1 MEQPRFNEQLHCNA
15 MERRNEEVHPGSQ
28 SVMQSYL
35 DSMYANTYTSPS
47 EHSSTS
53 DVKSVQNYSIQTGE
67 EFAFEFIRDRV
78 NLKNPVFSNVGDSN
92 STFNGRELNDVL
104 GISHSGFGNCS
115 GVSVLSTV
123 EKGSA
128 EFNRQRTWLHGDQSK
143 YGSARPTARTPL
155 NQENGQFGR
164 GYASY
169 GGSKRRSSMMMKCLC
184 SFGGRILPRPRDG
197 KLRYVGG
204 KTHLIRLRK
213 DISWLELSQKAV
225 FIYNLVHVL
234 KYQLPGEE
242 LDALVSVTTDEDLQ
256 NMMEEYNLI
265 EDREP
270 PERLRIFLFSEDDWE
285 DAQNAL
291 RSISNNS
298 EVQYV
303 VAINGIDLGSINNS
317 TALGVSFSA
326 NDVSEFESK
335 PIIRESSSVAVQAI
349 GVRNT
354 PLTNKS
360 DTLLS
365 TQSLQQVSTMSSNAF
380 ETGQLPNGDQMTQA
394 AEFSYKHPV
403 HQMTVDVRITPVT
416 NKSDTSLAT
425 QSSQQV
431 LITSSISHETDQ
443 HTNGGQMTHDAEICR
458 QYPVQQMTVGV
469 RNAPLTNKSD
479 TSLVTQSSQQVLRTS
494 SVAQVSRQYPVQQ
507 TTLDVWNTPLTN
519 KSDTSLG
526 TQSSQQILTMSSNAY
541 ETSPLTN
548 GDQNTQTAETSRQY
562 PVQQMTVGVRNAPL
576 TNKSD
581 TSLVTQS
588 SQQVLR
594 TSSIAS
600 ETDQLTNGGQITQA
614 AEVSRQYPVQ
624 QMALDVRNTP
634 LTNNSDT
641 LLATQSSQKVL
652 RTSSIAHETGPLT
665 SSDQMTSSIAHETG
679 PQTNDDQMTQAA
691 VVNCQCPVH
700 QMTVGVRNTPLTN
713 KSDTSLAN
721 QSSQQVLRTSSIAH
735 ETGPLTS
742 GDQMTSSIA
751 HETGPLTNGDQMM
764 QAAEVSRQY
773 PPVHQMTVGVRDAP
787 STNKS
792 DTSLATQ
799 SSQQVLGSSSNA
811 YETNSLTNG
820 GQMTQAAEISRQY
833 PVHLGLHPSHN
844 PVVGET
850 PISMAPHLLK
860 NQPGILNKDYPP
872 SGVHIQTSEVS
883 SAQVKTIGDNNS
895 GKQGS
900 DQGNVLSLETPSPC
914 LSVGVTMPEE
924 HLPSFPSTQKVQHQD
939 CEEGSL
945 SSSSCVPNYVNSYS
959 NAIDLT
965 CLHPSPV
972 PKRVYCSER
981 TPREQV
987 EVLNQSSKSDDTH
1000 SSHFHVSGLL
1010 SDIKPVGPVT
1020 ESGDNLHDGNLLD
1033 AVKKPT
1039 ISPTPFPAD
1048 DHTVDN
1054 GFANDQMNK
1063 PLLDTNSEMKLNL
1076 SEHMDPELKHVLASN
1091 EGVKEVETKD
1101 NHIKPFC
1108 DETETKNGKSDLPA
1122 VHHVSSVERLDV
1134 IASSLPEI
1142 DWGEAYRKESNDS
1155 HVVQELPVSV
1165 AGNITEVVSQDFP
1178 ANVTNQVEGDIL
1190 IDIDDRFPREM
1201 LSDMYSKAILE
1212 EDPSILHPPSTD
1224 GIGYSVNMENHEPKS
1239 WSYFGKLAQEGLD
1252 NVSPIDKDHL
1262 GFSHHVTP
1270 QTTDRVP
1277 VDCENS
1283 HLNFGEENQDLHR
1296 RIETETH
1303 VLNSNYDQSQL
1314 SDTGSVQ
1321 FDGRMEN
1328 QRAPESEYED
1338 GKYESKNC
1346 NRSPHDSSLGE
1357 IAINTVQVIKNDDLE
1372 ELRELGSGTFG
1383 TVYHGKWRGTDVAI
1397 KRIKK
1402 SCFRGS
1408 ISEQERLTL
1417 EFWQEADILS
1427 KLHHPNVVALYGVVQ
1442 DGPGGTMATVT
1453 EFMVDGALKHVLLRK
1468 DKYLD
1473 HRKKLIIAMD
1483 AAFGME
1489 YLHSKNI
1496 VHFDLKCDNLL
1507 VNLKDPLRPICKVGD
1522 FGLSKIKRNT
1532 LVTGGVRGT
1541 LPWMAPELLNG
1552 NSNKVSEKVDV
1563 FSFGIVLWEILTGE
1577 EPYANMHYGG
1587 IIGGI
1592 VNNTLRPAIPS
1603 YCDLEWKTLME
1614 ECWAPN
1620 PVARPSFTQIAS
1632 RLRIMSAAATE
1643 TKPQGN
1649 KPSK

>member
-1 MEQPRFNEQLHCNA
+1 MLILIQ
-15 MERRNEEVHPGSQ
+15 VHLSIAAHQ
-28 SVMQSYL
+28 MLNLYRII
-35 DSMYANTYTSPS
+35 
-47 EHSSTS
+47 
-53 DVKSVQNYSIQTGE
+53 IQTCE
-67 EFAFEFIRDRV
+67 EFAFEFIRDRI
-78 NLKNPVFSNVGDSN
+78 NHKNPVFSNVGDSN
-92 STFNGRELNDVL
+92 PTTNGRELNGFL
-104 GISHSGFGNCS
+104 GISHSGFGNGS

-123 EKGSA
+123 EKGPA
-128 EFNRQRTWLHGDQSK
+128 EFNRQSTWLHGDQIK
-143 YGSARPTARTPL
+143 YGSTRSTARNPL

-242 LDALVSVTTDEDLQ
+242 LDALVSVSTDEDIQ

-270 PERLRIFLFSEDDWE
+270 PQKLRIFLFSEDDWR
-285 DAQNAL
+285 DAQIAL

-326 NDVSEFESK
+326 NDVCEFESK
-335 PIIRESSSVAVQAI
+335 TIIREPSSVADQAI
-349 GVRNT
+349 GVRNY
-354 PLTNKS
+354 PTNKS
-360 DTLLS
+360 DTSLS
-365 TQSLQQVSTMSSNAF
+365 TQLSQQVSTTSSNAF
-380 ETGQLPNGDQMTQA
+380 ETGQLPNGGQMTQA
-394 AEFSYKHPV
+394 AEISRKHPV
-403 HQMTVDVRITPVT
+403 HQMTVDVRNTPVT

-431 LITSSISHETDQ
+431 LMTSSISHETGQ
-443 HTNGGQMTHDAEICR
+443 HTNGGQMTQDAEICR
-458 QYPVQQMTVGV
+458 QYPVQQVTVGV

-479 TSLVTQSSQQVLRTS
+479 PSLVTQSSQHVLRTS
-494 SVAQVSRQYPVQQ
+494 SIARETDQLTNGGQMTQAEEVSRQYPVQQ
-507 TTLDVWNTPLTN
+507 MTLDVRNTPLTN
-519 KSDTSLG
+519 KSNTSLA
-526 TQSSQQILTMSSNAY
+526 TQSSQLVLTMSSNAY

-548 GDQNTQTAETSRQY
+548 GDQMTQTAEISRQY
-562 PVQQMTVGVRNAPL
+562 PVHQMTVDVRNTHVTNKSDTLLATQSSQQALMTSSISHETDQHINGGQMTQDAEICRQYSVQQMTVGARNAPL

-594 TSSIAS
+594 TSSIAR
-600 ETDQLTNGGQITQA
+600 ETDQLTNDGQITQA

-624 QMALDVRNTP
+624 QMTLDVRNTP

-641 LLATQSSQKVL
+641 LLATQSSQQVL

-679 PQTNDDQMTQAA
+679 PQTNDDQLTQAA
-691 VVNCQCPVH
+691 EFNCQCSVH

-713 KSDTSLAN
+713 KSDTSLAT

-742 GDQMTSSIA
+742 ADQMTSSIA
-751 HETGPLTNGDQMM
+751 HETGPLTNGDQMT
-764 QAAEVSRQY
+764 QAEKVCRQY
-773 PPVHQMTVGVRDAP
+773 MTVGVMNTP

-799 SSQQVLGSSSNA
+799 SSQQVLRTSSNA
-811 YETNSLTNG
+811 YETDSRTNV
-820 GQMTQAAEISRQY
+820 GQMTQAAEISCQY
-833 PVHLGLHPSHN
+833 PVHHGFHPSHN

-850 PISMAPHLLK
+850 PISTAPNLLK
-860 NQPGILNKDYPP
+860 NQPGILNEDYLP
-872 SGVHIQTSEVS
+872 SGVHIQISEVS
-883 SAQVKTIGDNNS
+883 SEQMKTIDNNS

-900 DQGNVLSLETPSPC
+900 DQGNVLSLETPSPS
-914 LSVGVTMPEE
+914 LSVGVTMPDE

-939 CEEGSL
+939 CEEGSS

-959 NAIDLT
+959 NAIDLS

-1000 SSHFHVSGLL
+1000 TSQFHVSGLL

-1020 ESGDNLHDGNLLD
+1020 ESGDNLHDGSLLD
-1033 AVKKPT
+1033 PDKKPS
-1039 ISPTPFPAD
+1039 ISPTPVPAD

-1054 GFANDQMNK
+1054 GFVNDQMNK
-1063 PLLDTNSEMKLNL
+1063 PLLDTNSEIKSNL
-1076 SEHMDPELKHVLASN
+1076 SELMDPELKQVLVSN
-1091 EGVKEVETKD
+1091 DGVKEVETKD

-1108 DETETKNGKSDLPA
+1108 DETENKNGKSDLPA

-1134 IASSLPEI
+1134 IASNLPEI

-1178 ANVTNQVEGDIL
+1178 ANVSNQVQGDIL

-1201 LSDMYSKAILE
+1201 LSDMYSKAIHE
-1212 EDPSILHPPSTD
+1212 EGPSILHPPSAD

-1239 WSYFGKLAQEGLD
+1239 WTYFGKLAQEGLD

-1262 GFSHHVTP
+1262 GFSHNVTP

-1277 VDCENS
+1277 VDCEDS
-1283 HLNFGEENQDLHR
+1283 HLNFVVENQDLHR

-1303 VLNSNYDQSQL
+1303 VLNFNYDQSQL
-1314 SDTGSVQ
+1314 NDTGSVQ

-1328 QRAPESEYED
+1328 QRAPESEYE
-1338 GKYESKNC
+1338 
-1346 NRSPHDSSLGE
+1346 
-1357 IAINTVQVIKNDDLE
+1357 V
-1372 ELRELGSGTFG
+1372 
-1383 TVYHGKWRGTDVAI
+1383 
-1397 KRIKK
+1397 
-1402 SCFRGS
+1402 
-1408 ISEQERLTL
+1408 
-1417 EFWQEADILS
+1417 
-1427 KLHHPNVVALYGVVQ
+1427 
-1442 DGPGGTMATVT
+1442 
-1453 EFMVDGALKHVLLRK
+1453 
-1468 DKYLD
+1468 
-1473 HRKKLIIAMD
+1473 
-1483 AAFGME
+1483 
-1489 YLHSKNI
+1489 
-1496 VHFDLKCDNLL
+1496 
-1507 VNLKDPLRPICKVGD
+1507 
-1522 FGLSKIKRNT
+1522 
-1532 LVTGGVRGT
+1532 
-1541 LPWMAPELLNG
+1541 
-1552 NSNKVSEKVDV
+1552 
-1563 FSFGIVLWEILTGE
+1563 
-1577 EPYANMHYGG
+1577 
-1587 IIGGI
+1587 
-1592 VNNTLRPAIPS
+1592 
-1603 YCDLEWKTLME
+1603 
-1614 ECWAPN
+1614 
-1620 PVARPSFTQIAS
+1620 
-1632 RLRIMSAAATE
+1632 
-1643 TKPQGN
+1643 
-1649 KPSK
+1649 

>member
-1 MEQPRFNEQLHCNA
+1 MDQPRFNEQLHCNP

-78 NLKNPVFSNVGDSN
+78 NLKNPVFSNIGDSN
-92 STFNGRELNDVL
+92 STTNGRELNDVL
-104 GISHSGFGNCS
+104 GISHSGFGNGS

-155 NQENGQFGR
+155 NQENGQFGQ

-242 LDALVSVTTDEDLQ
+242 LDALVSVSTDEDLQ

-270 PERLRIFLFSEDDWE
+270 PQRLRIFLFSEDDWE

-326 NDVSEFESK
+326 NDICEFESK
-335 PIIRESSSVAVQAI
+335 PIIREPSSVAGQAI

-365 TQSLQQVSTMSSNAF
+365 TQSLQQVSTTSSNAF
-380 ETGQLPNGDQMTQA
+380 ETGQLPNSDQMTQA
-394 AEFSYKHPV
+394 AEISHKHPV
-403 HQMTVDVRITPVT
+403 HQMTVDVRNTPVA

-425 QSSQQV
+425 QSYQQV
-431 LITSSISHETDQ
+431 LMTSSISHETDQ
-443 HTNGGQMTHDAEICR
+443 HTNGGLMTHDAEICR
-458 QYPVQQMTVGV
+458 QNPVQKMTVGV

-494 SVAQVSRQYPVQQ
+494 SVARETDQLTNGGQMTQAAEVSHQYPVQQ
-507 TTLDVWNTPLTN
+507 TTLDVRNTLLTN
-519 KSDTSLG
+519 KSDTSLA
-526 TQSSQQILTMSSNAY
+526 TQSSQQVLTMSSNAY

-548 GDQNTQTAETSRQY
+548 GDQMTQTAEISCQY

-594 TSSIAS
+594 TSSIAR

-614 AEVSRQYPVQ
+614 AEISRQYPVQ
-624 QMALDVRNTP
+624 QMTLDVRNTP

-641 LLATQSSQKVL
+641 LLATQSSQQVS

-679 PQTNDDQMTQAA
+679 PQTNDDQMTQVAE
-691 VVNCQCPVH
+691 VNCHCPVH
-700 QMTVGVRNTPLTN
+700 QMTVGVRNTPLTT
-713 KSDTSLAN
+713 KSDTSFVT
-721 QSSQQVLRTSSIAH
+721 QSSQPVLRTSSIAH

-751 HETGPLTNGDQMM
+751 HETGPLTNGDQM
-764 QAAEVSRQY
+764 AHAEEVSRQY
-773 PPVHQMTVGVRDAP
+773 PPIHQMTDGVRNAPLTNKSDTSLAATQSSQQVLTTSSNAYGTNPPTNGDQMMQAAETSCHYPVHQTTVGVRNTP

-799 SSQQVLGSSSNA
+799 SSQQVLRASSNA
-811 YETNSLTNG
+811 YETDSLTNS

-833 PVHLGLHPSHN
+833 PVHHGLHPSHN

-860 NQPGILNKDYPP
+860 NQPGILNEDYPP
-872 SGVHIQTSEVS
+872 SGVQIQKSEVS
-883 SAQVKTIGDNNS
+883 TAQVKTVGDHNS

-900 DQGNVLSLETPSPC
+900 DLGNFLSLETPSPS
-914 LSVGVTMPEE
+914 LSVGVTMPKE
-924 HLPSFPSTQKVQHQD
+924 HLPLFPSTQKVQHQG
-939 CEEGSL
+939 CEEGSSS
-945 SSSSCVPNYVNSYS
+945 SSSSCVPNYVDSYS
-959 NAIDLT
+959 NAIDLS
-965 CLHPSPV
+965 CLHPSPI

-987 EVLNQSSKSDDTH
+987 EVLNRSSKSDDTH
-1000 SSHFHVSGLL
+1000 SSQFHVSGLL
-1010 SDIKPVGPVT
+1010 SDIKPVSPVT
-1020 ESGDNLHDGNLLD
+1020 ESGDNLQDGNLLD
-1033 AVKKPT
+1033 PDKKPT
-1039 ISPTPFPAD
+1039 ISPTAFLAD

-1063 PLLDTNSEMKLNL
+1063 PLLDTNSEIKSNQ
-1076 SEHMDPELKHVLASN
+1076 SEHMDPELKQVLVSN

-1108 DETETKNGKSDLPA
+1108 DETETKNGKSDHSA

-1134 IASSLPEI
+1134 IASNLPEI

-1155 HVVQELPVSV
+1155 HVVQDLPVSV

-1178 ANVTNQVEGDIL
+1178 ANVSNKVEGDIL

-1212 EDPSILHPPSTD
+1212 EDPSILHPPSAD
-1224 GIGYSVNMENHEPKS
+1224 GTGYSVNMENHEPKS

-1277 VDCENS
+1277 IDCEDS

-1303 VLNSNYDQSQL
+1303 VLNSNSDQSQL
-1314 SDTGSVQ
+1314 NDTGSEQ

-1328 QRAPESEYED
+1328 QRAPESEYE
-1338 GKYESKNC
+1338 
-1346 NRSPHDSSLGE
+1346 
-1357 IAINTVQVIKNDDLE
+1357 
-1372 ELRELGSGTFG
+1372 
-1383 TVYHGKWRGTDVAI
+1383 
-1397 KRIKK
+1397 
-1402 SCFRGS
+1402 
-1408 ISEQERLTL
+1408 
-1417 EFWQEADILS
+1417 
-1427 KLHHPNVVALYGVVQ
+1427 
-1442 DGPGGTMATVT
+1442 
-1453 EFMVDGALKHVLLRK
+1453 
-1468 DKYLD
+1468 
-1473 HRKKLIIAMD
+1473 
-1483 AAFGME
+1483 
-1489 YLHSKNI
+1489 
-1496 VHFDLKCDNLL
+1496 
-1507 VNLKDPLRPICKVGD
+1507 
-1522 FGLSKIKRNT
+1522 
-1532 LVTGGVRGT
+1532 
-1541 LPWMAPELLNG
+1541 
-1552 NSNKVSEKVDV
+1552 VS
-1563 FSFGIVLWEILTGE
+1563 F
-1577 EPYANMHYGG
+1577 
-1587 IIGGI
+1587 
-1592 VNNTLRPAIPS
+1592 
-1603 YCDLEWKTLME
+1603 
-1614 ECWAPN
+1614 
-1620 PVARPSFTQIAS
+1620 
-1632 RLRIMSAAATE
+1632 
-1643 TKPQGN
+1643 
-1649 KPSK
+1649 